1 MKYIKLV
8 TIAFLI
14 FGCQENDQLTQESK
28 ELIVVEQDFGKA
40 LEIAAQEEK
49 LLFIDFYTSWCAPCK
64 KLDQLVFQNDSI
76 KEVLGED

>member
-14 FGCQENDQLTQESK
+14 FGCLENDQLTLESK
-28 ELIVVEQDFGKA
+28 ELIVVELDFGKA

-49 LLFIDFYTSWCAPCK
+49 LLFIDFYTSWCAPC
-64 KLDQLVFQNDSI
+64 
-76 KEVLGED
+76 